1 MTLNIENHLFMAEQ
15 IENIALIRFKKNLIR
30 QLTDLNVKE
39 GLFKCLHEVRD
50 SKSIKV
56 LLLIGSPEK
65 IKRQAMIEFLGE
77 LADSGISVNQIAR
90 VYNAINQ
97 LILFLR
103 TINKMV
109 IHADSGEVLSL
120 FLNISLA
127 CDYRIIGDRTI
138 FQYPTQELG
147 LVPKGGGIFFLSRT
161 IGTAKTLELMLSGKD
176 ITAHEALDFGI
187 VNKVVPSNEIE
198 NRALEVA
205 RDIAKKPLSL
215 ISGIKKLLISSSEDL
230 ATFLEVEN
238 NLLLECIKSSDFQQ
252 YLETCVQGQR

>member
-1 MTLNIENHLFMAEQ
+1 VHSP
-15 IENIALIRFKKNLIR
+15 KNLIR

-39 GLFKCLHEVRD
+39 GLFKYLRKVRD
-50 SKSIKV
+50 SKSIKAV
-56 LLLIGSPEK
+56 LLIGIPEE

-77 LADSGISVNQIAR
+77 LADPKVSIYPIAR

-103 TINKMV
+103 TLNKMV

-147 LVPKGGGIFFLSRT
+147 LVPKGGGIFSCR
-161 IGTAKTLELMLSGKD
+161 G
-176 ITAHEALDFGI
+176 
-187 VNKVVPSNEIE
+187 PSV
-198 NRALEVA
+198 L
-205 RDIAKKPLSL
+205 KKRL
-215 ISGIKKLLISSSEDL
+215 
-230 ATFLEVEN
+230 N
-238 NLLLECIKSSDFQQ
+238 
-252 YLETCVQGQR
+252 